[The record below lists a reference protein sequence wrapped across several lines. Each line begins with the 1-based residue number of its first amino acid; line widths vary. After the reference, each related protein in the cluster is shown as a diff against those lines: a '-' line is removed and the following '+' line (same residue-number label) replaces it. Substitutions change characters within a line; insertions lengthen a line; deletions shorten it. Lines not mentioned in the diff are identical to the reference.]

1 MKKWI
6 GLIILCFLFLSFNL
20 SYGETFSISKDTTI
34 IGKLQTHIIKN
45 KESLIEIARHYDLGY
60 NEIVDANPLLDPF
73 VPGDGN
79 KAIIPTFWI
88 LPDRPDN
95 FQGIIINLSEMR
107 LYYFH
112 KKSREQM
119 VSTFPIG
126 IGDDGVETPVG
137 KFKISHK
144 IVNPPWY
151 VPESIR
157 KERPELPAV
166 VPPGPEN
173 PLGTHAMRLSGLSYL
188 IHGTNRP
195 WAVGRKVT
203 HGCIR
208 LYPEDI
214 PKLFDMVAVGT
225 EVLIVRQPVKVGKI
239 GNDVYVEVHR
249 DDQLKDFDY
258 LKNAMEQLAK
268 KGLLKYVDTFKL
280 YNAVKQKSGIPTSV
294 SIKNKEPQIIPS
306 DLWL

>member
-1 MKKWI
+1 MKKCFY
-6 GLIILCFLFLSFNL
+6 LTIICFILLNFNI
-20 SYGETFSISKDTTI
+20 SSGETFSVSQDTTI
-34 IGKLQTHIIKN
+34 IGKLQTHILKN

-60 NEIVDANPLLDPF
+60 NEIVDANPNLDPF

-88 LPDRPDN
+88 LPDRVNN

-112 KKSREQM
+112 KKSKEQL
-119 VSTFPIG
+119 VTTFPIG
-126 IGDDGVETPVG
+126 IGDDGVETPMG

-144 IVNPPWY
+144 IINPPWY
-151 VPESIR
+151 VPESIK

-166 VPPGPEN
+166 VPPGPDN

-214 PKLFDMVAVGT
+214 PQLFDMVPVGT
-225 EVLIVRQPVKVGKI
+225 EVIIVRQPVKVSKI
-239 GNDVYVEVHR
+239 NNDVYVEVHR
-249 DDQLKDFDY
+249 DDQLQNFDY
-258 LKNAMEQLAK
+258 LQNAMEQLAK
-268 KGLLKYVDTFKL
+268 KGILKYVDTFKL
-280 YNAVKQKSGIPTSV
+280 YNVIKQKSGIPTSV
-294 SIKNKEPQIIPS
+294 SIKNKEPQLLLQEP
-306 DLWL
+306 WL